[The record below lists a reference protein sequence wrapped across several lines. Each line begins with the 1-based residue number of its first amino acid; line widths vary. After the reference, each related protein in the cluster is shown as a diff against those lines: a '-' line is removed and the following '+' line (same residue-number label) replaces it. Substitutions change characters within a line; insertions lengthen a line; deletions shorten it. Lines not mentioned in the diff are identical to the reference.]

1 MKITM
6 LAAKTTIPMQF
17 RRLKLLIICPSP
29 QINPQNNNINTQTQ
43 LLQTQL
49 AFVLF
54 ANWQL
59 QTQLAVARNENWQL
73 RAQLGFVQYCNQN
86 TSCVPT
92 VQPKNNNHIQTDN
105 WVIAVA
111 TAASPAAD
119 TLDGQL
125 RDRLQAIGSRNV
137 GRPKRG
143 YDKCKRK
150 ARKCGL
156 CKFNNSTTTMYVWK
170 GRMGGNNG
178 GRSACQYFHLD
189 GTSKAHS
196 PH

>member
-1 MKITM
+1 MKVTM
-6 LAAKTTIPMQF
+6 LAATTTIIMQI

-29 QINPQNNNINTQTQ
+29 QINPQTNNINTQTQ

-49 AFVLF
+49 VFVLF

-59 QTQLAVARNENWQL
+59 HTQLAVARNENWQL

-86 TSCVPT
+86 ASCVPT
-92 VQPKNNNHIQTDN
+92 VQPKNNDHIQTDN
-105 WVIAVA
+105 RVIAVA

-125 RDRLQAIGSRNV
+125 RGRLQAIGSRKV

-156 CKFNNSTTTMYVWK
+156 CKFNNSTTTM
-170 GRMGGNNG
+170 
-178 GRSACQYFHLD
+178 
-189 GTSKAHS
+189 
-196 PH
+196 

>member
-1 MKITM
+1 MEP
-6 LAAKTTIPMQF
+6 LQVLSAASVDHNDDTVVEDANENYDVG
-17 RRLKLLIICPSP
+17 S
-29 QINPQNNNINTQTQ
+29 PQNNNINTQTQ

-86 TSCVPT
+86 AYCVPT

-125 RDRLQAIGSRNV
+125 RDRLQAIG
-137 GRPKRG
+137 
-143 YDKCKRK
+143 
-150 ARKCGL
+150 
-156 CKFNNSTTTMYVWK
+156 
-170 GRMGGNNG
+170 
-178 GRSACQYFHLD
+178 
-189 GTSKAHS
+189 TSY
-196 PH
+196 